1 VAQDTVGLGEIDRS
15 IGFVLPRER
24 RNREDA
30 LEVAGGN
37 GFVSHL
43 AYYNPGVVLKPSDV
57 TRLLERFVPG
67 RDGEALKSREL
78 TLALLSWSPNPFSRK
93 IYNPGHVT
101 CTGVVLSPKKKRVL
115 VVHHNRLDRW
125 LLPGGHCE
133 RTDTAISSVAEREVI
148 EETGAVLLDR
158 DAPLVGVDVH
168 PIPANRKE
176 PLHLHHD
183 LIFAFHAK
191 SSKTECSL
199 ESRAVAWC
207 DVTEYD
213 AYDLPNPIRKAVA
226 RALDQIG

>member
-1 VAQDTVGLGEIDRS
+1 LSCQRGNRKYAPQVLGR
-15 IGFVLPRER
+15 
-24 RNREDA
+24 
-30 LEVAGGN
+30 N

-43 AYYNPGVVLKPSDV
+43 AYYNPWVVLKAAEV
-57 TRLLERFVPG
+57 IRLVERFVPG
-67 RDGEALKSREL
+67 RDGEALKSRDL
-78 TLALLSWSPNPFSRK
+78 TLALLAWSPNPFSRK

-101 CTGVVLSPKKKRVL
+101 CTGVVLSPKLKRVL
-115 VVHHNRLDRW
+115 VVHHKRLDRW

-133 RTDTAISSVAEREVI
+133 RGDAAISSVAEREVR
-148 EETGAVLLDR
+148 EETGAVLIDR

-191 SSKTECSL
+191 SSKTECSE

-207 DVTEYD
+207 DVTEYNS
-213 AYDLPNPIRKAVA
+213 YDLPNPIRKAVA
-226 RALDQIG
+226 RAREQIG

>member
-1 VAQDTVGLGEIDRS
+1 M
-15 IGFVLPRER
+15 
-24 RNREDA
+24 
-30 LEVAGGN
+30 
-37 GFVSHL
+37 
-43 AYYNPGVVLKPSDV
+43 LKAADV
-57 TRLLERFVPG
+57 TSLLERFAPG
-67 RDGEALKSREL
+67 RDGEALKSRDL

-93 IYNPGHVT
+93 IYTPGHIT
-101 CTGVVLSPKKKRVL
+101 CTRVVLSPKLKRVL

-133 RTDTAISSVAEREVI
+133 RTDGNIGSVAEREVI
-148 EETGAVLLDR
+148 EETGAMLTDGNS
-158 DAPLVGVDVH
+158 PLVGVDVH

-183 LIFAFHAK
+183 LIFAFRAK
-191 SSKTECSL
+191 SSKTECSQ

-207 DVTEYD
+207 DPTEYD